1 MSYNTDLYDLLELDA
16 ETPLQI
22 IPAQTLLQAAQR
34 QLSAGHLIQPG
45 SAVLVIGAT
54 EPDEP
59 ALLRALHAVYPPGH
73 AIRHSSVGLFAPPL
87 PPLEHG
93 SYLAAVQY
101 ITERLRASDGCPWD
115 REQNHQS
122 IKSNLL
128 EEAYE
133 VVDALDSGDP
143 AKLAEE
149 LGDLLFQV
157 TLHAEIA
164 RQQGE
169 FDLRDVALGIT
180 SKLVRRHPHVFA
192 DGSASTAAE
201 VLQNWDEI
209 KKKERG
215 GSASLLAGVAVAM
228 PALAYAQEVT
238 KRAARQG
245 FHQARR
251 DPALA
256 TLRAEL
262 AELGALGDAAVVQER
277 LGTVLLELVQLSRDH
292 GVEAE
297 EALRL
302 ENRRFR
308 AAFEGWDATVP
319 DQDTPPAAR

>member
-1 MSYNTDLYDLLELDA
+1 MSYTTDLYALLELDA
-16 ETPLQI
+16 ETSLQI
-22 IPAQTLLQAAQR
+22 VPARTLLDAAQR
-34 QLSAGHLIQPG
+34 ELSGGHLIQAG
-45 SAVLVIGAT
+45 SAVLVTGGT
-54 EPDEP
+54 EPAEP
-59 ALLRALHAVYPPGH
+59 ALLRTLRALYPPGH
-73 AIRHSSVGLFAPPL
+73 GIRRTSAGLFAPPL

-101 ITERLRASDGCPWD
+101 VTERLRASDGCPWD

-122 IKSNLL
+122 IKGNLL

-133 VVDALDSGDP
+133 VVDALDAGDP
-143 AKLAEE
+143 AKLSEE

-228 PALAYAQEVT
+228 PALAYAQEVA

-245 FHQARR
+245 FHQART

-256 TLRAEL
+256 ALREEL
-262 AELGALGDAAVVQER
+262 AEL
-277 LGTVLLELVQLSRDH
+277 
-292 GVEAE
+292 
-297 EALRL
+297 
-302 ENRRFR
+302 
-308 AAFEGWDATVP
+308 
-319 DQDTPPAAR
+319 